1 MIIFHLQEI
10 LNKEGLSQNQF
21 SNLSGVRPNTV
32 NNICKNNLKRLEL
45 STLEKIMETLSDM
58 GYSVEDIIKYNK
70 W

>member
-21 SNLSGVRPNTV
+21 SKLSGVRPNTV

-70 W
+70 